1 MQTASGCVARP
12 ANVVTLANLTRFSRG
27 HHANQTAASRQN
39 LPVIEGEAEGAL
51 AIWVLLIIV
60 LAAIGLTALGVA
72 AMIHRLFPAPMHD
85 SVSLFCERE
94 RDS

>member
-12 ANVVTLANLTRFSRG
+12 AYVVTLANLTRFSRG

-60 LAAIGLTALGVA
+60 LAAIGLTALVA

-85 SVSLFCERE
+85 SVSFLRA
-94 RDS
+94 